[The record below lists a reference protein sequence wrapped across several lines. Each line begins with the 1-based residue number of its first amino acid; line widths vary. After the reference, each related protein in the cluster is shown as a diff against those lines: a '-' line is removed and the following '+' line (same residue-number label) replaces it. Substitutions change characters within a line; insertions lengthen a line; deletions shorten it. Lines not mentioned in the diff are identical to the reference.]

1 MVAGT
6 GGVTI
11 TNLKS
16 VTMEYVAAENL
27 IIDGT
32 TVTIPHSYP
41 LDSNTQYEVSIPP
54 TVLSSTDGLD
64 FAGLGAGE

>member
-1 MVAGT
+1 
-6 GGVTI
+6 
-11 TNLKS
+11 
-16 VTMEYVAAENL
+16 MEYVAAENL